1 MLTTEYMCIDRKKPC
16 LLLTTTKR
24 TEALFRKKA
33 IINYDAAECNISTW
47 EFFRYEYK
55 YCIDSE
61 KERWHLL
68 SFKTIDGKATKQ
80 FWQQWRGYEAWKN
93 SEANLLITR
102 GLVGRLS
109 NTPNVG
115 FAYKIQGVV
124 DYLTSHGVKALP
136 GRSFSTSRLQA
147 TQPTEQPIFNKK
159 DEEVYETLAVL
170 IETQPGVYTNS
181 DETAEECNYKERRK
195 SKYKTGRWD
204 TLGQPSGRFDYYVN
218 YDIPT
223 SSFNFELPPPMGW
236 GDNEENEATKASNP
250 QEENPQLDPQQIEE
264 TSSERYYGR
273 IASRSGLAWKSG
285 IEVGAGVIDSDF
297 RGEVQ
302 LIIEIIAM
310 PEVYEVSHLSYTER
324 GNKGFGSTDHH
335 VFLPID
341 EASPSHEPRKL
352 TTEDIFSLL
361 LPQEKIAALVEEG
374 LQNSFEQDHAATTSP
389 GASVP
394 HSMETTLSYE
404 EDTDSYLDYFQY
416 LSSLSNTEPK
426 WDTSSASD
434 IEWTNPFANEG
445 GGR

>member
-1 MLTTEYMCIDRKKPC
+1 MMLTTEYICIDRKKPC

-24 TEALFRKKA
+24 TEALFRKKVL
-33 IINYDAAECNISTW
+33 INYDTAECNISTW

-61 KERWHLL
+61 KEQWCLL
-68 SFKTIDGKATKQ
+68 SFETIDGKATKQ
-80 FWQQWRGYEAWKN
+80 FWQQWRGYEAWQN

-115 FAYKIQGVV
+115 FAYEIQGVV

-147 TQPTEQPIFNKK
+147 ASHASIIEPHGR
-159 DEEVYETLAVL
+159 DL
-170 IETQPGVYTNS
+170 IHIGLRIE
-181 DETAEECNYKERRK
+181 
-195 SKYKTGRWD
+195 
-204 TLGQPSGRFDYYVN
+204 
-218 YDIPT
+218 IPY
-223 SSFNFELPPPMGW
+223 G
-236 GDNEENEATKASNP
+236 
-250 QEENPQLDPQQIEE
+250 
-264 TSSERYYGR
+264 YYGR

-302 LIIEIIAM
+302 VLLFNRTNLPIFISSQQYIAQLIIEKIAM
-310 PEVYEVSHLSYTER
+310 PEVYEVPHLSYTER

-341 EASPSHEPRKL
+341 EASSSHEPRKL

-374 LQNSFEQDHAATTSP
+374 LQNSFEKDHAATTSP

-394 HSMETTLSYE
+394 HSMDTTLSYE
-404 EDTDSYLDYFQY
+404 EDTDSYLDYIQY
-416 LSSLSNTEPK
+416 LASLSNTEPK
-426 WDTSSASD
+426 WNISSTSDT
-434 IEWTNPFANEG
+434 E
-445 GGR
+445 